1 MGHFA
6 AGLMVLLLIASACA
20 PMDFTTPAR
29 LIAGQI
35 LLLLSILTVQPAGNR
50 HDFWVRT
57 GEDELTYLL
66 PLGAGLLA
74 HCLLWLRDGVTG
86 DTLWAFC
93 LGAFLLRLVI
103 RLIRT
108 GFLRRKKV
116 LRTMDL
122 GQMNRP
128 VPAALT
134 PLGMMGRFW
143 PLYLMVHYIDRITQP
158 WLRVAVDL
166 PEWGWTAALRCL
178 MVFLVGTALLI
189 TMSTLSGGKAVPE
202 DALTWIRAFAG
213 RHDRFLNVLSYV
225 TFALLFLKLY
235 FNTSMLPALVETL
248 GWLDSVN
255 RIQEVLLRLALLLC
269 VITLATLRE
278 KRELLF
284 AILVLSAGFLHRYTG
299 YDFEILVFSLF
310 VVLLAGRKSD
320 PVLRIS
326 LGIGVLVLYVAW
338 LCTMNGLTL
347 YVLYGSKHAMGMNYS
362 TDLAAHL
369 FYLVAAVFWL
379 RRGKLTAP
387 GFVFYVFVTEYF
399 IWHITGCRIDT
410 IAAILLLA
418 GTFFYMFLDKAFDWI
433 MRHVRYLVRFVYVVL
448 CALMVILT
456 VTYRPGASVWGKI
469 PGVTSFTERLNLGQR
484 GLKEHAISFL
494 GTYVEEHGNGGT
506 NGLTETYFFIDSSY
520 IRMVLLYG
528 ILFLTA
534 YLIAETVLLLRLEK
548 KQAYYAMFLLLIVAI
563 TGLIDH
569 HIADPSYNIF
579 GVLVLT
585 DLCWEPRK
593 GYWET
598 VRSLFRKEKATE
610 GGKKGGGAA
619 GKAAEKKQT
628 LEVEELK

>member
-1 MGHFA
+1 
-6 AGLMVLLLIASACA
+6 
-20 PMDFTTPAR
+20 
-29 LIAGQI
+29 
-35 LLLLSILTVQPAGNR
+35 
-50 HDFWVRT
+50 
-57 GEDELTYLL
+57 
-66 PLGAGLLA
+66 
-74 HCLLWLRDGVTG
+74 
-86 DTLWAFC
+86 
-93 LGAFLLRLVI
+93 
-103 RLIRT
+103 
-108 GFLRRKKV
+108 
-116 LRTMDL
+116 
-122 GQMNRP
+122 
-128 VPAALT
+128 
-134 PLGMMGRFW
+134 
-143 PLYLMVHYIDRITQP
+143 ITQP
-158 WLRVAVDL
+158 WLRVAVDF

-178 MVFLVGTALLI
+178 MVFLVGTALVI
-189 TMSTLSGGKAVPE
+189 TMSTLTGGKAPSE

-213 RHDRFLNVLSYV
+213 RHDRFLSVLSYV

-278 KRELLF
+278 KKDFLL
-284 AILVLSAGFLHRYTG
+284 AVLVLSAGFLHRYTG

-320 PVLRIS
+320 PVLRIG

-338 LCTMNGLTL
+338 VCTMNGLTL
-347 YVLYGSKHAMGMNYS
+347 YVLYYGSKHAMGMNYS

-369 FYLVAAVFWL
+369 FYLMAAVFWL
-379 RRGKLTAP
+379 RRGKLSAP

-410 IAAILLLA
+410 IAAILLLV

-433 MRHVRYLVRFVYVVL
+433 MRHVRYLVRFVYVIL

-456 VTYRPGASVWGKI
+456 VTYRPGASVLGKI
-469 PGVTSFTERLNLGQR
+469 PGVGSFTERLNLGQR
-484 GLKEHAISFL
+484 GLKEYAISFL
-494 GTYVEEHGNGGT
+494 GTYVEEHGFGGT
-506 NGLTETYFFIDSSY
+506 NALTETYFFIDSSY

-534 YLIAETVLLLRLEK
+534 YLIAETVLLHRLEK
-548 KQAYYAMFLLLIVAI
+548 KQAYYAMFLLLIVAV

-598 VRSLFRKEKATE
+598 VRSLFRKNEAGE
-610 GGKKGGGAA
+610 GGGKTDRVSGGNSDKTSG
-619 GKAAEKKQT
+619 KKQT